1 MPDYALYIFRGN
13 TVIKKKKK
21 KKLRLQNAV
30 TQEMGTKI
38 DFFQ

>member
-1 MPDYALYIFRGN
+1 MPDYAQYIFRGN

-21 KKLRLQNAV
+21 QLRLQNAV